1 MPVTITVLLLMSLAV
16 AARVFAD
23 AADLGDLKEQ
33 YQTLGSQRDSLKIQR
48 QLVSTEAETLSTRV
62 DSLKLNEENAEELQ
76 ESLRS
81 SLGLIRRMAE
91 IDRWL
96 VALDVRQD
104 SIEQRLRLV
113 YDWEIGVLI
122 QKLSTQ
128 TDRGLLTQLMVYQDA
143 REQLGAKINRSA
155 LSYGEQ
161 MLIGV
166 DDGPDEIHQK
176 LALMEDLAYR
186 LRAEMAASAEL
197 LQWLEEELRL
207 RIRMGRNNGK
217 GQAANRLLFAHGD
230 QSTGQVR
237 YRVGASTDD
246 ESELVATTVE
256 KTVLEIRKLKA
267 RRQEVY
273 QLQAVVEDRAKAF
286 RLYLRDM
293 LEGEE

>member
-1 MPVTITVLLLMSLAV
+1 MPVTITLLLLMSLAV
-16 AARVFAD
+16 NARVFAD
-23 AADLGDLKEQ
+23 AADLGDLKVQ
-33 YQTLGSQRDSLKIQR
+33 YQTVGSQRDSLKIQR
-48 QLVSTEAETLSTRV
+48 QLVATEAETLSTRV

-122 QKLSTQ
+122 QKLSTK
-128 TDRGLLTQLMVYQDA
+128 TDRGLMTQLMVYQDA
-143 REQLGAKINRSA
+143 REQLGSKINSSA

-161 MLIGV
+161 MLIGS
-166 DDGPDEIHQK
+166 DDGPDEIHLK
-176 LALMEDLAYR
+176 LALMEDLASR
-186 LRAEMAASAEL
+186 LRGEMAASAKL

-207 RIRMGRNNGK
+207 RIRMEGSNGK
-217 GQAANRLLFAHGD
+217 GHAANGMLFARVD
-230 QSTGQVR
+230 QSTSQVT
-237 YRVGASTDD
+237 YRVGASTGD
-246 ESELVATTVE
+246 ESELVVTTVE
-256 KTVLEIRKLKA
+256 ETALEIRKLKA

-293 LEGEE
+293 LEGKE